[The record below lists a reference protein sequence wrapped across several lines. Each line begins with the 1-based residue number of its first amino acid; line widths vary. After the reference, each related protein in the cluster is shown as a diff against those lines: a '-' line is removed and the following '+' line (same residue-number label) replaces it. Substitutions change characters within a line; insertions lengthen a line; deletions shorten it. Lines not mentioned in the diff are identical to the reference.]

1 MGYIHCRNGEGDQCT
16 WQMKNRLN
24 CQFLFVLVKQPP
36 ENINNQLK
44 ELIFGILVH
53 SPSCLIWSYFQ

>member
-44 ELIFGILVH
+44 ELIFGFLFTLLH
-53 SPSCLIWSYFQ
+53 A